1 VGPLRR
7 EEVGAI
13 VAALRQAPA
22 VYRAAGM
29 LLLYTG
35 MRRGEALGLQWED
48 IDLGAGTIAVRRAR
62 LRTAKGEVVGSP
74 KTSSGN
80 RVVPI
85 HPTLLDELAAWRRVQ
100 LEERL
105 AAGPAWKGGE
115 WVLARARGPVSPWS
129 LSTWWSGFAKRAG
142 VDARLHDLRH
152 TAATLMAAAGVP
164 PRVLAE
170 MLGARDG
177 LGYLLWSAWQTF
189 SVSSLWATLFV
200 TAILGFVS
208 VQLVDFLRKV
218 LVPWQRTS
226 SRA

>member
-1 VGPLRR
+1 
-7 EEVGAI
+7 
-13 VAALRQAPA
+13 
-22 VYRAAGM
+22 M
-29 LLLYTG
+29 
-35 MRRGEALGLQWED
+35 GLQWED

-170 MLGARDG
+170 MLGHARASFTLDVYAG
-177 LGYLLWSAWQTF
+177 SPALHDLREAAEQLGA
-189 SVSSLWATLFV
+189 
-200 TAILGFVS
+200 AIE
-208 VQLVDFLRKV
+208 
-218 LVPWQRTS
+218 
-226 SRA
+226 RAARA